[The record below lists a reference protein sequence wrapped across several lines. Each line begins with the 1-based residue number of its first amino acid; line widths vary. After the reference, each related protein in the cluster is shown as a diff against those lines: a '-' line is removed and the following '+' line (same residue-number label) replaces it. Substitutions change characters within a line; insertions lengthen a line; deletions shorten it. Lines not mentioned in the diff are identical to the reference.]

1 MSTRRTRI
9 PLEADIEKAFL
20 KKLKA
25 WDPRFKTRKLN
36 GRGFNSW
43 PDRLVL
49 GPQKFSCLIEFK
61 RPVLGKVSP
70 GQAELF
76 DDLGEIGHHVE
87 VLDNADTALSY
98 VQGLFKWWLSRG

>member
-49 GPQKFSCLIEFK
+49 GPQKLTCLIEFK
-61 RPVLGKVSP
+61 RPELGRISP
-70 GQAELF
+70 GQEELFAELASLGHLVSVF
-76 DDLGEIGHHVE
+76 DD
-87 VLDNADTALSY
+87 ADEALEYVQLSY
-98 VQGLFKWWLSRG
+98 TEHCGG